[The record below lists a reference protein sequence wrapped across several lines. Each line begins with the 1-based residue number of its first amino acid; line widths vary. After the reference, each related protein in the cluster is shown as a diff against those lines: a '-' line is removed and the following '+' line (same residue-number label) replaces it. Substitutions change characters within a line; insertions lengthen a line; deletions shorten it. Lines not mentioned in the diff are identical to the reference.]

1 MKTAKDIILRILKSK
16 LLRPLYWVLG
26 IFFVLLFIVDSFV
39 MPWYVNKGGTL
50 VVPNIVGLKEER
62 AKALLDSL
70 HFEPKIGDVRPDNTY
85 PEGYVVGQNPMP
97 EQIVKTG
104 RRVYITISGGEQQ
117 VVVPS
122 LKGRTIRDSKFAL
135 DRVGLRQGGIQY
147 QTSIE
152 FPEGTIIVQDIP
164 LGSKVKKGTYIGV
177 TVSAGESIDSIYVPS
192 LIGKTLGEAQKIL
205 KEKGLR
211 LGNLVYQVN
220 EDLLPN
226 TIIDQLPRENEIV
239 TTKKEVD
246 LFVAQAP
253 DKNRLNKEN

>member
-1 MKTAKDIILRILKSK
+1 MKTIKELSIQLLKSK
-16 LLRPLYWVLG
+16 ILRPFYWSGG
-26 IFFVLLFIVDSFV
+26 IFLVLIFILDSFV

-50 VVPNIVGLKEER
+50 IVPNIVGMKEAD
-62 AKALLDSL
+62 AKSLLDSL
-70 HFEPKIGDVRPDNTY
+70 HFEARIGDVRSDNTY

-104 RRVYITISGGEQQ
+104 RRVYMTISGGEQQ

-122 LKGRTIRDSKFAL
+122 LKGRTIRDTKFAL
-135 DRVGLRQGGIQY
+135 DRVGLRQGGIRY

-164 LGSKVKKGTYIGV
+164 PGSKVKKGTYIGV

-192 LIGKTLGEAQKIL
+192 LIGKTLSEAQKIL

-253 DKNRLNKEN
+253 DKNRQN

>member
-1 MKTAKDIILRILKSK
+1 MKTLKEITLRLIKSK
-16 LLRPLYWVLG
+16 LLRPFYWMAGL
-26 IFFVLLFIVDSFV
+26 FFIAVFILDSFV

-50 VVPNIVGLKEER
+50 VVPSVVGMKEES
-62 AKALLDSL
+62 AKRLLDSL
-70 HFEPKIGDVRPDNTY
+70 HFEPKVGDMRPDNTY
-85 PEGYVVGQNPMP
+85 PEGYVVGQNPLP
-97 EQIVKTG
+97 EQVVKTG
-104 RRVYITISGGEQQ
+104 RRIYMTISGGEQQ

-135 DRVGLRQGGIQY
+135 DRVGLRQGGIKY
-147 QTSIE
+147 QTSTE

-164 LGSKVKKGTYIGV
+164 PGSNVKKGAYIGV

-211 LGNLVYQVN
+211 VGNLVYQVN

-253 DKNRLNKEN
+253 DKNRQNRDK